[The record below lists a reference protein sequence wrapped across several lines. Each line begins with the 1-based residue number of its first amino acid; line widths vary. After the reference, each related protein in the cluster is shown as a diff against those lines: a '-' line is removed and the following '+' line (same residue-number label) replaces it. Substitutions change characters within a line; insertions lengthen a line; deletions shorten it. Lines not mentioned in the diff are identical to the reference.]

1 MAVELSGIQQ
11 AGAPQPA
18 SYVESRSSVSGFDD
32 AFSKKP
38 GDWAFNAFFL
48 SSINPSQD
56 IAGHRAVRPLDSEV
70 IDFVNLSVPPAN
82 RLPTGHLYTAALAGA
97 LESLEAEVG
106 TGRAR
111 DASTTVLDA
120 ISVLESDASL
130 RDYLLTRQLEYYY
143 G

>member
-1 MAVELSGIQQ
+1 M
-11 AGAPQPA
+11 
-18 SYVESRSSVSGFDD
+18 
-32 AFSKKP
+32 
-38 GDWAFNAFFL
+38 
-48 SSINPSQD
+48 
-56 IAGHRAVRPLDSEV
+56 

-120 ISVLESDASL
+120 ISVLETDASL